1 MNITKN
7 ILTLAIITSIS
18 SISMPV
24 LADGITIYGKA
35 NLSVQNNDD
44 GDGSYTEIKSN
55 ASRIGFK
62 GTHELSD
69 GLEVVYQA
77 EFQVDIDGDSE
88 KGKSITDR
96 NQYVGLRGSFGEV
109 LLGVNDTV
117 LKQTQGKLD
126 LFSDYNAD
134 IKGLWKGENRVSDSL
149 TYKSPK
155 FNGLQ
160 LGVTYIAAD
169 AVDADSAVSIALFYG
184 DKKLKKSKL
193 YAAVAHDSDVKG
205 YDVTRAVISG
215 KVSGI
220 TVGAI
225 VQTQE
230 NVVTGEEIDGVMIS
244 AKYKINKTTYKGQY
258 QTADVTGGDSRH
270 GITVGADYSL
280 AKSTK
285 LFAFYTSF
293 DMDTKADKDYLAVG
307 IEYKF

>member
-1 MNITKN
+1 MNASKN
-7 ILTLAIITSIS
+7 ILTLLILAGIS
-18 SISMPV
+18 TPV
-24 LADGITIYGKA
+24 LAEGVTVYGKA
-35 NLSVQNNDD
+35 NLSVQNSDD

-55 ASRIGFK
+55 TSRIGFK
-62 GTHELSD
+62 GRYELSD
-69 GLEVVYQA
+69 DLEVIYQA

-96 NQYVGLRGSFGEV
+96 NQYVGLRGTFGEV

-117 LKQTQGKLD
+117 LKQTQGKID
-126 LFSDYNAD
+126 VFSDYNAD
-134 IKGLWKGENRVSDSL
+134 IKALWKGENRVSDSL

-155 FNGLQ
+155 FNDLQ

-169 AVDADSAVSIALFYG
+169 SVDSDSAVSLAIFYG
-184 DKKLKKSKL
+184 DKKLKKSKI
-193 YAAVAHDSDVKG
+193 YAAFAHDSDVKG

-215 KVSGI
+215 KVSGV

-225 VQTQE
+225 AQTQE
-230 NVVTGEEIDGVMIS
+230 NLTTGEKLDGLMVS
-244 AKYKINKTTYKGQY
+244 AKYKINKTTLKGQY
-258 QTADVTGGDSRH
+258 QTAEYTGGDSRY
-270 GITVGADYSL
+270 GITLGADYSL